1 MRSLR
6 IEPAKLT
13 GRIFIQPSKSMAHR
27 LMLCALLAKGT
38 SEIDNVVLSDDIK
51 ATMQACEALGAS
63 VMIEDSP
70 VFDCRKRVVISSPG
84 DIRVVRPVIDC
95 IESGTTARL
104 VIPISRLCADPVTL
118 TGKGRLVTRPF
129 DIYKRLL
136 PGKGVNFTDENGKMP
151 IRLEGRLRPGE
162 YDLRGDVSSQF
173 ISGLLMALPFL
184 DGDSEIRISGPLES
198 RPYVGMTID
207 ALERFGI
214 SIGHSH
220 DFRLFKIQGKQKA
233 AACSLAVEGDWSQAA
248 FFCVLGAI
256 SGEVAIEGLNE
267 ASLQGDRIIL
277 DIVRDMGARTVWGQ
291 GTLLVNPGTLK
302 SVQVDASQCPDL
314 VPAVAVAAALCP
326 GVSAI
331 TNAKRLRLKES
342 DRLRAVCSELN
353 KLGARIVERQDGLVI
368 HGVNHFTGASV
379 DGWNDHRIVMALAI
393 ASSRTM
399 GPVKI
404 SGFEAVSKSYPE
416 FWQDFKLLGGKVDEQ
431 HMG

>member
-173 ISGLLMALPFL
+173 ISGLLMALPF
-184 DGDSEIRISGPLES
+184 I
-198 RPYVGMTID
+198 Y
-207 ALERFGI
+207 F
-214 SIGHSH
+214 
-220 DFRLFKIQGKQKA
+220 
-233 AACSLAVEGDWSQAA
+233 
-248 FFCVLGAI
+248 
-256 SGEVAIEGLNE
+256 
-267 ASLQGDRIIL
+267 
-277 DIVRDMGARTVWGQ
+277 
-291 GTLLVNPGTLK
+291 
-302 SVQVDASQCPDL
+302 
-314 VPAVAVAAALCP
+314 
-326 GVSAI
+326 
-331 TNAKRLRLKES
+331 
-342 DRLRAVCSELN
+342 
-353 KLGARIVERQDGLVI
+353 
-368 HGVNHFTGASV
+368 
-379 DGWNDHRIVMALAI
+379 
-393 ASSRTM
+393 
-399 GPVKI
+399 
-404 SGFEAVSKSYPE
+404 Y
-416 FWQDFKLLGGKVDEQ
+416 
-431 HMG
+431 